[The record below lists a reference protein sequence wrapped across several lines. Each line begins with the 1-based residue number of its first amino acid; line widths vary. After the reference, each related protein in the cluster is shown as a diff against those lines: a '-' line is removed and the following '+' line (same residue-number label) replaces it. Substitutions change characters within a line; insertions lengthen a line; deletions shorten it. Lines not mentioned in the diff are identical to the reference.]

1 MQALLV
7 RINCDDLSELFWKLF
22 ALDHEKDPLYV
33 DQRVS
38 MLNQLIVL
46 LSRSEDFEDYTG
58 VVKIIKQIFGEVLLN
73 AREEIIKAVLS
84 ERNLDIFESLLKR
97 KVQCLS

>member
-38 MLNQLIVL
+38 MLKQLIVL
-46 LSRSEDFEDYTG
+46 LSRSEDFED
-58 VVKIIKQIFGEVLLN
+58 
-73 AREEIIKAVLS
+73 
-84 ERNLDIFESLLKR
+84 
-97 KVQCLS
+97 